1 MDYHAWYQQNYQNL
15 SREQPMAEE
24 NTEKPFWITPPLTI
38 LFDLVRLKRTHP
50 WNVNVAQLLT
60 ILVQEM
66 RKRGHIDFT
75 ASGIALLSSAT
86 LLKIKSE
93 HILELEEPPK
103 PPVQAREEFVPPPLQ
118 LPFRY
123 EYTSTTIQTLITAL
137 EELLKTQGNKLD
149 TAEPPTPLLSESFQL
164 PELDDFMVDIE
175 NRLDAYYSHLL
186 FLFTRESTLRFST
199 LITNHDRIEII
210 HQFILLLFLASRGR
224 LYLAQNDEVDDILLS
239 LPPEDAHG
247 IPSEFTT

>member
-1 MDYHAWYQQNYQNL
+1 
-15 SREQPMAEE
+15 MAEE
-24 NTEKPFWITPPLTI
+24 TIDKPYWITPPLTI
-38 LFDLVRLKRTHP
+38 LFDLVRLQRIQP
-50 WNVNVAQLLT
+50 WNVDVAQLLS

-103 PPVQAREEFVPPPLQ
+103 PPVPTQDEFVPPPLQ

-137 EELLKTQGNKLD
+137 EELLETQGSKLD
-149 TAEPPTPLLSESFQL
+149 VTEPPTPLLPESFQL

-175 NRLDAYYSHLL
+175 KRLDAYYSRLL
-186 FLFTRESTLRFST
+186 VLFTQESPLRFSV
-199 LITNHDRIEII
+199 LIENHDRIDII

-224 LYLAQNDEVDDILLS
+224 LYLAQNNEVDDILLS

-247 IPSEFTT
+247 IPSEITT

>member
-1 MDYHAWYQQNYQNL
+1 
-15 SREQPMAEE
+15 MAEE
-24 NTEKPFWITPPLTI
+24 SLEKPYWITPPLTI
-38 LFDLVRLKRTHP
+38 LFDLVRLQRIQP
-50 WNVNVAQLLT
+50 WNVDVAQLLT

-103 PPVQAREEFVPPPLQ
+103 PPTPTQEEFVPPPLQ

-137 EELLKTQGNKLD
+137 EELLETQGSKLD
-149 TAEPPTPLLSESFQL
+149 IAELPPPLLPDSFQL
-164 PELDDFMVDIE
+164 PELDDFIVDIE
-175 NRLDAYYSHLL
+175 NRLDAYFSHLL
-186 FLFTRESTLRFST
+186 VLFTQESTLRFSA
-199 LITNHDRIEII
+199 LIENHDRTDII

-224 LYLAQNDEVDDILLS
+224 LYLAQSDEVDDILLT
-239 LPPEDAHG
+239 LPPEDAYG
-247 IPSEFTT
+247 IPSEITP

>member
-1 MDYHAWYQQNYQNL
+1 MTKETSD
-15 SREQPMAEE
+15 
-24 NTEKPFWITPPLTI
+24 KPYWITPPLTI
-38 LFDLVRLKRTHP
+38 LFDLVRLQRIQP
-50 WNVNVAQLLT
+50 WNVDVAQLLT

-93 HILELEEPPK
+93 YILELEEPPK
-103 PPVQAREEFVPPPLQ
+103 PPTPTQDEFIPPPLQ

-137 EELLKTQGNKLD
+137 EELLETQGNKLD
-149 TAEPPTPLLSESFQL
+149 ITEQPTPLLPEMFQL
-164 PELDDFMVDIE
+164 PELDEFIVDIE

-186 FLFTRESTLRFST
+186 VLFTHESTLRFST
-199 LITNHDRIEII
+199 LIENQDRIDII

-239 LPPEDAHG
+239 LPPEDAYG
-247 IPSEFTT
+247 LPPEITI

>member
-1 MDYHAWYQQNYQNL
+1 MT
-15 SREQPMAEE
+15 EE
-24 NTEKPFWITPPLTI
+24 TIDKPFWITPPLTI
-38 LFDLVRLKRTHP
+38 LFDLVRLQRIQP
-50 WNVNVAQLLT
+50 WNVDVAQLLP

-103 PPVQAREEFVPPPLQ
+103 PPAQTQDEFIPPPIQ

-123 EYTSTTIQTLITAL
+123 EFTSTTIQTLITAL
-137 EELLKTQGNKLD
+137 EELLETQGSKLNII
-149 TAEPPTPLLSESFQL
+149 EPPPPILPESFQL
-164 PELDDFMVDIE
+164 PELDDFIVDIE

-186 FLFTRESTLRFST
+186 ILFTQDSPLRFSA
-199 LITNHDRIEII
+199 LIENHDRIDII

-224 LYLAQNDEVDDILLS
+224 LYLEQNDELDDILLR

-247 IPSEFTT
+247 IPPEITT